1 MASILRLER
10 RAQAPVVDFSKRSL
24 VKIRD
29 AQDQFTDYSKR
40 ELHKVHS
47 IQDRVFKFVPQIEDF
62 FGRPKFWMKKGA
74 DAALQGVPPAPPP
87 AGPQV
92 AVQVPPL
99 VPVEISGFYKVT
111 GEREA
116 TFYATTDWP
125 ILPVSAGWIL
135 DQAPGLRG
143 LLVVKTTS
151 NQAGKE
157 PEGDYA
163 WSFTLQSD
171 MDQYVPGP
179 QYVTVSTLY
188 PPGRAMALRNGPI
201 YGYYEVVK
209 SVPTFYFTAP
219 PPSGT
224 KAGWIIT
231 GLPTLPP
238 QRLLDYNPSIKER
251 RVDARGIEYMIER
264 MTATLE
270 SVDNSIPPN
279 APPVYVKGFPAII
292 KEPNPEVTFSPGR
305 FYGAVKQDEAVP
317 VPPNLKLGATPPLR
331 QLNDELGD
339 FPEPPATYQ
348 EVKNRG
354 LSQGSVLSLHAIGPQ
369 DEFLYTNDFTKS
381 QWNPAFKQHSNFVMY
396 HRVIPI
402 PPPSPYYQGQVVQME
417 LRPTELG
424 HLLSNMYLKLTLPA
438 LTGGAAYSPQGAR
451 ALIKQVD
458 LLVNETVV
466 ETLFDDWYIIRDQV
480 FLDADEQNAMQF
492 ATATP
497 STGGNV
503 VIPLEFFFCRRF
515 SHQNKARER
524 LRRPYFPLCAMW
536 NQKLYVRFTFH
547 PSTWWCNA
555 ASVVDFSSP
564 QLITEEILLENKEK
578 LYYQSTPLKYIVNR
592 VQREAG
598 LTFTQDNPQLQ
609 LTANFPVQ
617 TLAWF
622 FRNKDYE
629 DPTESSYSDS
639 RYNYG
644 YTTQYIRSGINLTF
658 PSGQTN
664 FVDVIKTA
672 KITLNNVDILST
684 FQGSLYYS
692 FKQPMEH
699 GLSIPSKNIYT
710 YSFGLSPKEYNQGG
724 YLNFAKLNSQTTTL
738 SLSFNPSYATQIAR
752 GFNLYMFYYGYTL
765 LQFQG
770 GFASL
775 PYL

>member
-1 MASILRLER
+1 MANILRLER
-10 RAQAPVVDFSKRSL
+10 RAQAPVVDFSKKEFDRVLSL
-24 VKIRD
+24 
-29 AQDQFTDYSKR
+29 QDQ
-40 ELHKVHS
+40 
-47 IQDRVFKFVPQIEDF
+47 VFNFVPKLKEF
-62 FGRPKFWMKKGA
+62 FGNPRGA
-74 DAALQGVPPAPPP
+74 TQRAVQAAVQAVPPAPAPQ
-87 AGPQV
+87 GPQ
-92 AVQVPPL
+92 AAIQVPPL
-99 VPVEISGFYKVT
+99 APVEISGFYKVT
-111 GEREA
+111 AEREA
-116 TFYATTDWP
+116 TFYSVTDWP
-125 ILPVSAGWIL
+125 IVPVATGWVI
-135 DQAPGLRG
+135 DQMPGLRG
-143 LLVVKTTS
+143 LLIIKALN

-157 PEGDYA
+157 AEGAYT

-179 QYVTVSTLY
+179 QYVTAATLY
-188 PPGRAMALRNGPI
+188 PPGRMSTRRGGPI

-209 SVPTFYFTAP
+209 NVPTFYFTTP
-219 PPSGT
+219 PAQGT
-224 KAGWIIT
+224 KAGWIIE

-251 RVDARGIEYMIER
+251 RVDARGIERMILR
-264 MTATLE
+264 TTATLE
-270 SVDNSIPPN
+270 AVDKSIPKN
-279 APPVYVKGFPAII
+279 AAPVYVKGFPVII
-292 KEPNPEVTFSPGR
+292 KEPDPTVTFAPGR
-305 FYGAVKQDEAVP
+305 FYGAVKQEAAVP
-317 VPPNLKLGATPPLR
+317 VPPNIKLGTAPPLR
-331 QLNDELGD
+331 ELNEDVGD
-339 FPEPPATYQ
+339 FPEPPPKYQ
-348 EVKNRG
+348 EVKDRG
-354 LSQGSVLSLHAIGPQ
+354 FSQGSVLSLYALGPQ

-381 QWNPAFKQHSNFVMY
+381 QWNPQYRQHSNFVMY
-396 HRVIPI
+396 HRAIPI
-402 PPPSPYYQGQVVQME
+402 GPPHPYYQGQTVQME

-438 LTGGAAYSPQGAR
+438 LSGGGAYSPQGGR

-458 LLVNETVV
+458 LLVNETVI
-466 ETLFDDWYIIRDQV
+466 ETLYDDWYVIRDQI
-480 FLDADEQNAMQF
+480 FLDADEQIAMQF
-492 ATATP
+492 ATNVTP
-497 STGGNV
+497 AGGDV

-536 NQKLYVRFTFH
+536 NQKLYVRFTFQ

-555 ASVVDFSSP
+555 ASVVDFSNP

-617 TLAWF
+617 TLIWF

-629 DPTESSYSDS
+629 DPTEASFSDS
-639 RYNYG
+639 RYNFG

-738 SLSFNPSYATQIAR
+738 SLTFNPSYATQIAG

>member
-1 MASILRLER
+1 
-10 RAQAPVVDFSKRSL
+10 
-24 VKIRD
+24 
-29 AQDQFTDYSKR
+29 
-40 ELHKVHS
+40 
-47 IQDRVFKFVPQIEDF
+47 
-62 FGRPKFWMKKGA
+62 MK
-74 DAALQGVPPAPPP
+74 
-87 AGPQV
+87 
-92 AVQVPPL
+92 
-99 VPVEISGFYKVT
+99 
-111 GEREA
+111 
-116 TFYATTDWP
+116 
-125 ILPVSAGWIL
+125 
-135 DQAPGLRG
+135 
-143 LLVVKTTS
+143 
-151 NQAGKE
+151 N
-157 PEGDYA
+157 
-163 WSFTLQSD
+163 
-171 MDQYVPGP
+171 
-179 QYVTVSTLY
+179 
-188 PPGRAMALRNGPI
+188 
-201 YGYYEVVK
+201 
-209 SVPTFYFTAP
+209 VPTFYFTTP
-219 PPSGT
+219 PAQGT
-224 KAGWIIT
+224 RAGWIIE
-231 GLPTLPP
+231 GLPTLPA

-251 RVDARGIEYMIER
+251 QVDARGIERMILR
-264 MTATLE
+264 TTATLE
-270 SVDNSIPPN
+270 SVDKSIPKN
-279 APPVYVKGFPAII
+279 AAPVYVKGFPVII
-292 KEPNPEVTFSPGR
+292 KEPDPTVTFTPGR
-305 FYGAVKQDEAVP
+305 FYGAPKQDAAVP
-317 VPPNLKLGATPPLR
+317 TPPDIKLGVVPPLR
-331 QLNDELGD
+331 ELGEDVGD
-339 FPEPPATYQ
+339 FPEPPPKYQ
-348 EVKNRG
+348 EVKDRG
-354 LSQGSVLSLHAIGPQ
+354 FSQGSVISLYALGPQ
-369 DEFLYTNDFTKS
+369 DEFLYTNEFTKS
-381 QWNPAFKQHSNFVMY
+381 QWNPQYRQHSNFVMY

-402 PPPSPYYQGQVVQME
+402 GPAHPYYQGQVVQME

-424 HLLSNMYLKLTLPA
+424 HLLSNMYLKLSLPA
-438 LTGGAAYSPQGAR
+438 LTGGAAYSPQGGR

-458 LLVNETVV
+458 LIVNETVI
-466 ETLFDDWYIIRDQV
+466 ETLYDDWYVVRDQI
-480 FLDADEQNAMQF
+480 FLDADEQIAMQF
-492 ATATP
+492 ATNVTSA
-497 STGGNV
+497 GGDV

-536 NQKLYVRFTFH
+536 NQKLYVRVTFQ

-555 ASVVDFSSP
+555 ASVVDFSNP
-564 QLITEEILLENKEK
+564 QLITEEILLETKEK

-617 TLAWF
+617 TLVWF

-629 DPTESSYSDS
+629 DPTQSNYADS
-639 RYNYG
+639 RYNFG
-644 YTTQYIRSGINLTF
+644 YTTNFIRSGINLVF

-738 SLSFNPSYATQIAR
+738 SLTFNPSYATQIAG

>member
-1 MASILRLER
+1 MANILRLAR
-10 RAQAPVVDFSKRSL
+10 RAQAPVVDFSKKEFTKVLSL
-24 VKIRD
+24 
-29 AQDQFTDYSKR
+29 QDQVSN
-40 ELHKVHS
+40 
-47 IQDRVFKFVPQIEDF
+47 FVPKIKQFFEDPV
-62 FGRPKFWMKKGA
+62 GNTTEA
-74 DAALQGVPPAPPP
+74 TNSTIQAAVDAVVPPAPAPQPP
-87 AGPQV
+87 RAAFQV
-92 AVQVPPL
+92 AALLPIA
-99 VPVEISGFYKVT
+99 ISGFYKVT

-116 TFYATTDWP
+116 TFYSVTDWP
-125 ILPVSAGWIL
+125 ITPITTGWGL
-135 DQAPGLRG
+135 DPIPGLRG
-143 LLVVKTTS
+143 LLIVKTIS
-151 NQAGKE
+151 NKAGKE
-157 PEGDYA
+157 PEGDYT
-163 WSFTLQSD
+163 WSFTIQSD

-179 QYVTVSTLY
+179 EYVTASMMY
-188 PPGRAMALRNGPI
+188 PPGRMSTMRGGPI

-209 SVPTFYFTAP
+209 SVPTFYFTT
-219 PPSGT
+219 PPSQGA
-224 KAGWIIT
+224 KAGWVIE

-238 QRLLDYNPSIKER
+238 QRLIDYNPSIKER
-251 RVDARGIEYMIER
+251 QVDARGIERMILR
-264 MTATLE
+264 TTATLE
-270 SVDNSIPPN
+270 AIDKTIPPN
-279 APPVYVKGFPAII
+279 AAPVYVKGFPAII
-292 KEPNPEVTFSPGR
+292 KEPDPKVEFTPGR
-305 FYGAVKQDEAVP
+305 FYGVPQQEASVAIP
-317 VPPNLKLGATPPLR
+317 QNIKIGNAAPLR
-331 QLNDELGD
+331 ELNEYIGD
-339 FPEPPATYQ
+339 FPEPMEMYQ
-348 EVKNRG
+348 EVKDRG
-354 LSQGSVLSLHAIGPQ
+354 LSQGSVISLHAIGPQ
-369 DEFLYTNDFTKS
+369 DEFLYMNDFTKS
-381 QWNPAFKQHSNFVMY
+381 QWNLQFKQHSNFVMY
-396 HRVIPI
+396 HRSIPI
-402 PPPSPYYQGQVVQME
+402 GPPHPFYQGQVVQME

-424 HLLSNMYLKLTLPA
+424 HLLSNMYLKLDLPA
-438 LTGGAAYSPQGAR
+438 LPGGGAYSPQGAR

-458 LLVNETVV
+458 LIVNETVV
-466 ETLFDDWYIIRDQV
+466 ETLYDDWYIIRDQV
-480 FLDADEQNAMQF
+480 FLDADEQIAMQL
-492 ATATP
+492 ATNITSA
-497 STGGNV
+497 GGPV

-515 SHQNKARER
+515 SHQNKSRER

-536 NQKLYVRFTFH
+536 NQKLYIRFTFQ

-555 ASVVDFSSP
+555 ASVVDFSNP

-598 LTFTQDNPQLQ
+598 LTFTRDNTQLQ

-629 DPTESSYSDS
+629 DPTDSNYSDS
-639 RYNYG
+639 RYNFG

-664 FVDVIKTA
+664 FVDVINTA
-672 KITLNNVDILST
+672 KITLNNIDILST

-738 SLSFNPSYATQIAR
+738 SLTFNPSYASQIVR
-752 GFNLYMFYYGYTL
+752 GFNLYMYYYGYTV